1 MIDMNETQLTG
12 NLVADLVTTGAG
24 ETTVTRGRLIRSNSH
39 KDRESGEW
47 KKSEP
52 FAFDFEV
59 WGKRGETLAA
69 KARKGTAV
77 FIAGGWIPNHF
88 EKEDGTKVFAVRLRV
103 NRCQIL
109 AQPGERAATA
119 AAKSRPSR
127 RKAAPATA

>member
-1 MIDMNETQLTG
+1 MIDMNQTQLTG
-12 NLVADLVTTGAG
+12 NLAADLGTAGAG
-24 ETTVTRGRLIRSNSH
+24 ETTVTRGRIIHTNSY

-77 FIAGGWIPNHF
+77 FIEGGWIPNHF

-103 NRCQIL
+103 TRCQIL
-109 AQPGERAATA
+109 AQPGDRAATEKLRTRRKSAGA
-119 AAKSRPSR
+119 AA
-127 RKAAPATA
+127 